1 MKKQQSYY
9 LAQLKQKAL
18 VASISVISLL
28 MGNGTS
34 VQHAFASD
42 MEIYQNPAATNYP
55 ILMLALDNSSS
66 MTTSDATYDSVAMS
80 RLDALKKSLIAALQA
95 TDSSGNYV
103 IPNTTSIGIS
113 KFAGAI
119 SSNSTESSLSNFS
132 NLRRAYIWLPAKRL
146 DSTITVSSTTYTWRQ
161 YLINQINTL
170 SADSS
175 TPTSTL
181 LAETYAYLWGSRSD
195 TSNTVTGLSN
205 AYMSVLTGFYGS
217 TLSNMTNN
225 SLISNNKYI
234 APISSLSST
243 DQQCST
249 QGVFFLTDGAPS
261 GIPAPHTQSL
271 LQNVV
276 ANAGITDSSSNSVGS
291 SAIACTNTTVPA
303 VYYNY
308 NNARSSATTNGEF
321 REMGTLAWLTAKG
334 KTPNTTWTSVSG
346 FQDRS
351 GWSCIADMVKVGATT
366 ASSTSGKRIYL
377 ATVGFGPLF
386 STATYNGSSVETCD
400 TDSSG
405 NNIHCYINGNNNS
418 TNSSN
423 NTTSTTYGTGGTS
436 AYSNTLNADALK
448 NLGNIVGTGSTYGT
462 TNPIGGY
469 TYGSSGENVQA
480 AFTKFVSALSA
491 SSFNAASFGTYS
503 VPKDPFNTD
512 SSYSYISNSS
522 TIYPVFAPQF
532 QPNISAGNSTKQ
544 LWLGNLK
551 KYQIISGLIKDKN
564 STTLLD
570 SNSQVISSTTD
581 FWNSGSSTDGSS
593 ALLGGALSQLVTP
606 NASSQTEAS
615 KITTRPLWTDAQ
627 ISSNQLV
634 GTNSLVALN
643 TNKVLGLTYTNTSDT
658 NYKSSD
664 SSTYWRANEYQPYLL
679 SALGYKLSASTLAG
693 YAAQKTWTN
702 FSDVS
707 GLSTMQQMGAVVH
720 SDPVLVTLSG
730 TYDSTSGNYTNR
742 SDYVVFGSMQGILHM
757 VNQSTG
763 KEVFSFLPNEILQ
776 DSTTTDGST
785 TTTTGGRRDALL
797 YQDNTVRT
805 TTLPYSGIDAPWNV
819 WTEYSAGS
827 GNQFTAT
834 TANIYGGMRMG
845 GRSYYG
851 INVLNPSSPSF
862 LFQIDPANG
871 TIKSSSSVTVTS
883 AQKAALQAM
892 GQSWSK
898 PTLAKIRYNNQI
910 RKVIIVGGGYDTA
923 YEASGYTPQTAL
935 GTTTSTTTTSGPVV
949 STSDSTTT
957 TTNTSADTDTTT
969 VASTA
974 NAYNS
979 QTGAGTTTTRGTT
992 SSSTTSTPVTTT
1004 TTSGNTTTTS
1014 TVTTISTV
1022 ETTPITITT
1031 ISYSRTCSIWDILGV
1046 CIGRWSYYKTTDT
1059 STYNEVKTTTYTTTS
1074 TTTTTTTYTTTASSN
1089 KGAGVY
1095 IFDATTGELIWDARF
1110 GSSGTAAGEIKNP
1123 YMQYSVVSQIKA
1135 VDRNN
1140 DGLVDHLYFGDLG
1153 GQVWR
1158 VDLNNTYS
1166 TSTSNFASLTRL
1178 ANFSSQHQ
1186 RFYEMPTFTIHTDT
1200 NGRFAAVALASGNR
1214 SHPLDET
1221 NTTNNRVYV
1230 LLDHD
1235 VTSSSLYNST
1245 YTKTLADATESDLVA
1260 FSSLGTSAT
1269 SSFIA
1274 KTKLGW
1280 YYEINNTGTTSG
1292 TATTYTKGTV
1302 KALGPYVA
1310 LASSGNYSDLYVSL
1324 YNPEDSSSNQPTTCT
1339 GGITGVTTSAQ
1350 FCLPYGVCSG
1360 LSSSSVSFTKM
1371 GDGIQKLNPA
1381 TYASGS
1387 STVVGILNVSTATDK
1402 SGTTNSS
1409 YIKVKQFK
1417 PLRWFNGN

>member
-28 MGNGTS
+28 MGNGTP

-66 MTTSDATYDSVAMS
+66 MSTSDATYDSVTMT
-80 RLDALKKSLIAALQA
+80 RLAALKKSLSAALQA
-95 TDSSGNYV
+95 TNSSGNYV

-119 SSNSTESSLSNFS
+119 TSNSTESSLSNFW
-132 NLRRAYIWLPAKRL
+132 NARRAYIWLPAKRL
-146 DSTITVSSTTYTWRQ
+146 DSTTTYNGSTITWRQ
-161 YLINQINTL
+161 YLINQINSL

-205 AYMSVLTGFYGS
+205 GYMSVLTGFSGS
-217 TLSNMTNN
+217 TLSAM
-225 SLISNNKYI
+225 SGLVSNNKYI
-234 APISSLSST
+234 APISSLSNT

-261 GIPAPHTQSL
+261 GIPAPNTQSL

-291 SAIACTNTTVPA
+291 SAITCANTTIPS

-308 NNARSSATTNGEF
+308 NNARNNKTPNGEF
-321 REMGTLAWLTAKG
+321 REMATSSWLTTKG
-334 KTPNTTWTSVSG
+334 KTPNTTWTGTSG

-351 GWSCIADMVKVGATT
+351 GWSCIADMVRVGATT
-366 ASSTSGKRIYL
+366 ASPTSGKRIYL

-386 STATYNGSSVETCD
+386 STATSNGAPVETCD
-400 TDSSG
+400 TDSAG
-405 NNIHCYINGNNNS
+405 NNVHCYINGNDNSSNS
-418 TNSSN
+418 TN
-423 NTTSTTYGTGGTS
+423 NTINAAYGSGDTSP
-436 AYSNTLNADALK
+436 YSNTLNADALK

-462 TNPIGGY
+462 INPIGGY
-469 TYGSSGENVQA
+469 TEGSTGERVQA
-480 AFTKFVSALSA
+480 AFTNFVSALSA

-532 QPNISAGNSTKQ
+532 QPNISSGNSTKQ

-551 KYQIISGLIKDKN
+551 KYQIISGRIKDKN
-564 STTLLD
+564 SNTVLD

-606 NASSQTEAS
+606 NTSSQTTAS
-615 KITTRPLWTDAQ
+615 AIKTRPLWTDAT
-627 ISSNQLV
+627 ISSSKLV
-634 GTNSLVALN
+634 SANSLVALN
-643 TNKVLGLTYTNTSDT
+643 TNNVLGLNYLNIRDT
-658 NYKSSD
+658 NYVAGNT
-664 SSTYWRANEYQPYLL
+664 STYWRANEYQPYLL
-679 SALGYKLSASTLAG
+679 SALGYKLAASTLAG
-693 YAAQKTWTN
+693 YAAQKTWTQ
-702 FSDVS
+702 FSDVNS
-707 GLSTMQQMGAVVH
+707 LSTMQQMGSVVH

-730 TYDSTSGNYTNR
+730 TYDSTSGNYSNR
-742 SDYVVFGSMQGILHM
+742 KDYVVFGSMQGILHM

-763 KEVFSFLPNEILQ
+763 KEAFAFLPNEILQ
-776 DSTTTDGST
+776 DSTTTDGTT

-797 YQDNTVRT
+797 SQDNTVRT
-805 TTLPYSGIDAPWNV
+805 TTLPYAGIDAPWSV
-819 WTEYSAGS
+819 WTEYSAGAN
-827 GNQFTAT
+827 NQFTAT

-845 GRSYYG
+845 GKSYYG
-851 INVLNPSSPSF
+851 LNVLDPANPQF
-862 LFQIDPANG
+862 LFQIDPVNG
-871 TIKSSSSVTVTS
+871 TIKSSSPVNVSS
-883 AQKAALQAM
+883 SQRAALQAM

-923 YEASGYTPQTAL
+923 YEVSGYKPRDVL
-935 GTTTSTTTTSGPVV
+935 KHGSNV
-949 STSDSTTT
+949 
-957 TTNTSADTDTTT
+957 
-969 VASTA
+969 
-974 NAYNS
+974 
-979 QTGAGTTTTRGTT
+979 GAG
-992 SSSTTSTPVTTT
+992 
-1004 TTSGNTTTTS
+1004 
-1014 TVTTISTV
+1014 I
-1022 ETTPITITT
+1022 
-1031 ISYSRTCSIWDILGV
+1031 
-1046 CIGRWSYYKTTDT
+1046 
-1059 STYNEVKTTTYTTTS
+1059 
-1074 TTTTTTTYTTTASSN
+1074 
-1089 KGAGVY
+1089 Y
-1095 IFDATTGELIWDARF
+1095 IFDATTGELIWDARY
-1110 GSSGTAAGEIKNP
+1110 GAQSVSEGEILAPRLK
-1123 YMQYSVVSQIKA
+1123 YSVVSQIKA

-1158 VDLNNTYS
+1158 VDLNNTYD
-1166 TSTSNFASLTRL
+1166 TAKSNFATLTPI
-1178 ANFSSQHQ
+1178 ADFSSQYQ

-1221 NTTNNRVYV
+1221 NSANNRLYV

-1235 VTSSSLYNST
+1235 VTANDLYGS
-1245 YTKTLADATESDLVA
+1245 YTKTLVDATESNLVA
-1260 FSSLGTSAT
+1260 FSGLGASAT
-1269 SSFIA
+1269 ANFIS

-1280 YYEINNTGTTSG
+1280 YYEINNTGTASG
-1292 TATTYTKGTV
+1292 TATVYNNGTV

-1310 LASSGNYSDLYVSL
+1310 LASGGNYSDLYVSL

-1360 LSSSSVSFTKM
+1360 SSSVSFTKM

-1381 TYASGS
+1381 TYTSGS
-1387 STVVGILNVSTATDK
+1387 STVVGILNVSTAADK
-1402 SGTTNSS
+1402 SGTSNSA
-1409 YIKVKQFK
+1409 YPKIKQFR
-1417 PLRWFNGN
+1417 PLRWFNQN